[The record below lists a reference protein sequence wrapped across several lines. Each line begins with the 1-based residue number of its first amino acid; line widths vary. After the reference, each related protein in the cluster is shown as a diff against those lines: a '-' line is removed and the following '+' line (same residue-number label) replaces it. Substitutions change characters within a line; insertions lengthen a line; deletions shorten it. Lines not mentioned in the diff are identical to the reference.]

1 MADTLR
7 FPDAQTLTD
16 VKTMVQRARAIHDDG
31 IRLQAAGNVLAL
43 WVGLL
48 HGPLGSGVPTLIGM
62 RALPLAEPANTDIV
76 VALQSLTDR
85 FARLDET
92 ATELAVPPTEVDA
105 PWAGIS
111 APRSGWQ
118 PVAETTVLRLREI
131 AAEVAQTMAT
141 TLPETPGQAVVNSLR
156 NRVWAERVE
165 LTGTQLVQGA
175 AFAAESLGFL
185 SGPVDAPVRLLQSGA
200 WQRISCPHGH
210 ILVKA

>member
-1 MADTLR
+1 MADTLH
-7 FPDAQTLTD
+7 FPDAQTLAD
-16 VKTMVQRARAIHDDG
+16 AKTLVQRARAINDDG
-31 IRLQAAGNVLAL
+31 IRIQAAGGVLAL

-48 HGPLGSGVPTLIGM
+48 HGPLGSGVPTMIGM
-62 RALPLAEPANTDIV
+62 RAVPLASPAQADTV

-85 FARLDET
+85 FARLDDT
-92 ATELAVPPTEVDA
+92 ATELAIPPTEVEA

-111 APRSGWQ
+111 PPRGGWQ

-131 AAEVAQTMAT
+131 AAEVVQTMAT

-165 LTGTQLVQGA
+165 LAGTQLAKGA

-185 SGPVDAPVRLLQSGA
+185 TGPVEAPVRLLQSGA
-200 WQRISCPHGH
+200 WQRVSCPHGH
-210 ILVKA
+210 ILVKS